1 MLRYTKVPKGSKK
14 NNNIKNM
21 WVIEN
26 VILVRLYSIGNRM
39 EGMSQRTNYAIKMYT
54 FKSYLFIDGKKF
66 PHTKYDKL
74 LLEISGPQ
82 IYEYKTS
89 IPSC

>member
-1 MLRYTKVPKGSKK
+1 
-14 NNNIKNM
+14 
-21 WVIEN
+21 
-26 VILVRLYSIGNRM
+26 M

-74 LLEISGPQ
+74 VYHPIHYIHDTEFNLGIKLNTEMVKILSKLSFTVF
-82 IYEYKTS
+82 YKKHWS
-89 IPSC
+89 LI